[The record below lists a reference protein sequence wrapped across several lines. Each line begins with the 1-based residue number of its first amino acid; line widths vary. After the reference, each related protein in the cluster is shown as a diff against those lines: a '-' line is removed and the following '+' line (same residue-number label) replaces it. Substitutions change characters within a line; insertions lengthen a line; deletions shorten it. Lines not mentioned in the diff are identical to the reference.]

1 MNKILGHLPMQ
12 RRAEAFA
19 NEALELSDRV
29 LAMQYRVMATVLK
42 AVDNHAEALPACR
55 VCIDELHRLSAVK
68 ECFNVEL
75 KKGFWA
81 RFSKDER
88 RRIISSTC
96 RVNRVVYDVARMVGF
111 VNKELSANN
120 WPCVDTEG
128 KNV

>member
-1 MNKILGHLPMQ
+1 M
-12 RRAEAFA
+12 
-19 NEALELSDRV
+19 
-29 LAMQYRVMATVLK
+29 
-42 AVDNHAEALPACR
+42 
-55 VCIDELHRLSAVK
+55 CIDELHRLSAVK
-68 ECFNVEL
+68 EYFNIEL